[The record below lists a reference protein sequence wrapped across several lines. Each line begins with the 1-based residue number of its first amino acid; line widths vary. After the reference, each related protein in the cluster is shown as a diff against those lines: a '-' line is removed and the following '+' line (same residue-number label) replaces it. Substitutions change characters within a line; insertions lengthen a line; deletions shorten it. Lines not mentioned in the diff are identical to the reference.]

1 MQGNRGT
8 IERVKGG
15 NGEGSKV
22 WQNVPK
28 VYCLLER
35 QSSYVRLCDKNVK
48 EKITLAKEEGNQA
61 EHQAQNQT
69 PEIGSTDM
77 NKCRFLFLTFKCHFD
92 FKTLLQK
99 KRLQLHT

>member
-28 VYCLLER
+28 VYYLLER

-48 EKITLAKEEGNQA
+48 EKITLV
-61 EHQAQNQT
+61 
-69 PEIGSTDM
+69 
-77 NKCRFLFLTFKCHFD
+77 
-92 FKTLLQK
+92 
-99 KRLQLHT
+99 